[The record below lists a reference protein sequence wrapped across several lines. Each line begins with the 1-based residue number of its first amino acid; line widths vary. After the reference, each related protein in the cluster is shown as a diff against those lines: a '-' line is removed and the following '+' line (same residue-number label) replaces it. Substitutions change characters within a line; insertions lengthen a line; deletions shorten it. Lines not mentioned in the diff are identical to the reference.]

1 MDLKG
6 QNLLNQSDKSKGSI
20 AIIGAGASGLLASII
35 LRKRNFDVTVF
46 EKNSKA
52 GKKLLATGNGK
63 CNITNKNLNLDHFF
77 SSNPNFIKYPI
88 ETFGF
93 YEFVKFCEEIGLNL
107 TTNENG
113 KTYPASLQASSVV
126 DVLYHEALFYGVKF
140 YFNSMV
146 SDIAFKEKAHI
157 INEGKTYKFDKVILA
172 TGSRAMEKLGGCDS
186 GYNFAKKFTHTII
199 TPLPSLVQLTSNDK
213 EIYHLNGVKTEANV
227 TLHINNKPQKTLL
240 ADILFTNYGVSGNAI
255 LDLSREA
262 NMALSHGMKV
272 DITVDIFPNHDK
284 NKLLSIL
291 EKKKKNLIK
300 RNKEFLLLSLIN
312 HKLINFIFAKA
323 KIASNKHTIDDLD
336 KKDLLNIV
344 YSLKSIKIPIDGSKG
359 FESAEVVAG
368 GICVDEVDTKTM
380 QSKKQKGLY
389 FCGEV
394 LDVDGACGG
403 YNLHWAWASAFVLAT
418 HMTDTK

>member
-6 QNLLNQSDKSKGSI
+6 QNLLNQSDKLKSSI

-35 LRKRNFDVTVF
+35 LSKKNFDVTIF

-63 CNITNKNLNLDHFF
+63 CNITNKNLTLDHFF
-77 SSNPNFIKYPI
+77 STNQNFIKYPI

-93 YEFVKFCEEIGLNL
+93 YEFAKFCEEIGLNL

-126 DVLYHEALFYGVKF
+126 DVLYNAALFYGVKF
-140 YFNSMV
+140 HFNSGV
-146 SDIAFKEKAHI
+146 EDIAFKEKAHI
-157 INEGKTYKFDKVILA
+157 ISEGKTYKFDKVVLA
-172 TGSRAMEKLGGCDS
+172 TGSIAMDKLGGCDS
-186 GYNFAKKFTHTII
+186 GYNFAKRFAHTII

-213 EIYHLNGVKTEANV
+213 DIYHLNGVKTEASV
-227 TLHINNKPQKTLL
+227 TLLLNNKPQNTLL
-240 ADILFTNYGVSGNAI
+240 ADILFTNYGVSGNVI

-262 NMALSHGMKV
+262 NMALSNGMKV
-272 DITVDIFPNHDK
+272 DISVDIFPNIDK

-291 EKKKKNLIK
+291 EKRKKNLTK
-300 RNKEFLLLSLIN
+300 RDKEFLLLSLIN
-312 HKLINFIFAKA
+312 HKLIDFIFKKA
-323 KIASNKHTIDDLD
+323 KISPNKSMIDDLD

-344 YSLKSIKIPIDGSKG
+344 YSLKSIKISIDGSKG
-359 FESAEVVAG
+359 FGSAEVVAG
-368 GICVDEVDTKTM
+368 GVCVDEVDNKTM
-380 QSKKQKGLY
+380 ESKKQKGLY

-403 YNLHWAWASAFVLAT
+403 YNLHWAWASGYVMAIN
-418 HMTDTK
+418 MK